1 MVGRFIFKDR
11 DGRTPLPEEWKKD
24 LVSKQKHI
32 KLGAELDEAEEENIV
47 EGLVWLDDYAGDYV
61 DALFWKKAHK
71 KMFDK
76 VWKWAG
82 EFRQHKLMNDDFNHP
97 GFIQEN
103 IKKLEGDLRY
113 WLSVEAQMDPKE
125 CMARFH
131 ERLLTIH
138 PFSNGN
144 GRTTRILTEYICKRK
159 DFEAPTWGKAIRG
172 KAKAHRQTYIDA
184 VVKARHKLDF
194 SELIKFMYS

>member
-1 MVGRFIFKDR
+1 VVGRFLFKDR

-24 LVSKQKHI
+24 LVLKQKHI
-32 KLGAELDEAEEENIV
+32 KLGGELDEAEEENIA
-47 EGLVWLDDYAGDYV
+47 EGMVWLDDYSGEYV

-71 KMFDK
+71 KMFGK

-82 EFRQHKLMNDDFNHP
+82 EFRQHELANDDFNHP

-103 IKKLEGDLRY
+103 IKKLEGDLKF
-113 WLSVEAQMDPKE
+113 WLSEAAKMDQKE

-159 DFEAPTWGKAIRG
+159 GLVPPTWGAVLRG
-172 KAKAHRQTYIDA
+172 DAQAHRQTYIGA
-184 VVKARHKLDF
+184 VVKARRDHDF
-194 SELIKFMYS
+194 SDLIKFMYG